1 MARGTLIFSLWS
13 VLAGLLIAAPQI
25 GGAQTDKNDITT
37 AESRNF
43 DAYLDKDHD
52 VRPDLIKNPNLIN
65 DPNYL
70 KRHQHPKSS
79 WIITLILARN

>member
-1 MARGTLIFSLWS
+1 
-13 VLAGLLIAAPQI
+13 
-25 GGAQTDKNDITT
+25 
-37 AESRNF
+37 
-43 DAYLDKDHD
+43 
-52 VRPDLIKNPNLIN
+52 LIKNPNLIN